1 MDDELE
7 PEILSYRE
15 FRNRETLRAW
25 QQRRRAV
32 ESPPGSRNLLR
43 RDEDPPRRRGESQGG
58 LAASGAT
65 FAGELLLIR

>member
-25 QQRRRAV
+25 EQRRRAV
-32 ESPPGSRNLLR
+32 ESPPGSRDLLR
-43 RDEDPPRRRGESQGG
+43 REGDPPRRRGESQGG
-58 LAASGAT
+58 VFWHRQARRSQVSAS
-65 FAGELLLIR
+65 

>member
-25 QQRRRAV
+25 QQRRRAL
-32 ESPPGSRNLLR
+32 ESPPGRSSDLLMR
-43 RDEDPPRRRGESQGG
+43 RDGDPPRRRGESR
-58 LAASGAT
+58 
-65 FAGELLLIR
+65 ELIR

>member
-25 QQRRRAV
+25 QQRRRAL
-32 ESPPGSRNLLR
+32 ESLPGRSRDLLR
-43 RDEDPPRRRGESQGG
+43 RDGDPPSGRGESRGGVFWERQGD
-58 LAASGAT
+58 A
-65 FAGELLLIR
+65 RR